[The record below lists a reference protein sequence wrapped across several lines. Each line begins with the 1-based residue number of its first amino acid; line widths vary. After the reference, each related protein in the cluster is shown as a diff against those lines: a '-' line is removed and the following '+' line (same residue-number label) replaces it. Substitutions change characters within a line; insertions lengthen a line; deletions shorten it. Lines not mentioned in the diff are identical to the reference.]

1 MAATTSQNIRQ
12 PSGPDGTAPVQAFT
26 QKAGT
31 LIPAGTLCSAISGVC
46 QPAVASEAS
55 QVLLGIAEQTYDATA
70 EGSNVTYTVPMVFRR
85 GPFALPVKS
94 GDEPTDANLL
104 GNVYVSHN
112 NEIKATSST
121 NTPTVKYLG
130 RAGTRY
136 LFEVAK

>member
-1 MAATTSQNIRQ
+1 MAATTAQNIRQ
-12 PSGPDGTAPVQAFT
+12 PSGPDGTAPAQAFT

-31 LIPAGTLCSAISGVC
+31 LIPAGTLASHIAGVV

-55 QVLLGIAEQTYDATA
+55 QVLLGIAEQTYDASDSA
-70 EGSNVTYTVPMVFRR
+70 SNVTYTTPMVFRR
-85 GPFALPVKS
+85 GPFALPAKS
-94 GDEPTDANLL
+94 GDEPTDANVL
-104 GNVYVSHN
+104 GTCYVSHN
-112 NEIKATSST
+112 FEIKLTSST

>member
-1 MAATTSQNIRQ
+1 MAATTAQNIRQ
-12 PSGPDGTAPVQAFT
+12 FPDGTEPARAFV

-31 LIPAGTLCSAISGVC
+31 LIPAGTLCSHIAGVC

-55 QVLLGIAEQTYDATA
+55 QVLLGIAEDTYDASA
-70 EGSNVTYTVPMVFRR
+70 SASNVTYTTPMVFRR

-94 GDEPTDANLL
+94 GDEPTDSNLL

-112 NEIKATSST
+112 HEIKATSST

-130 RAGTRY
+130 RSGIRY
-136 LFEVAK
+136 LFEVAA